1 MEKSYV
7 TNLYPDT
14 SAPGGQTPGQAITA
28 NFSSARSRGSDNPPA
43 MPDHAPA
50 RPHLLIAHAS
60 AASAAGLAA
69 LKALR
74 LPNLDA
80 LLGRL
85 APQGGT
91 PARPDDD
98 EYTLSAPHERVLAE
112 AHGWSGADGRW
123 PWAAASAAD
132 DGLRADD
139 DTSGAPWGLLTPVHW
154 HVGSDQIALVDPAAL
169 ALTEAESRTLFDL
182 LQPSFDAEGWS
193 LQWGAPLRWYVRH
206 AALADLPSASLD
218 RAIGRNLDLWL
229 SDAPQTRKLRRLQ
242 VEAQMLWHEHDV
254 NESREAARLLTVN
267 SFWLSGCGTAQ
278 PRRSLGDLDV
288 ELRLRAPLL
297 ANEWADWVAAWHA
310 LDAGPIAALLQRAEA
325 GEPVTLTLCGER
337 LAQTWTP
344 RPQGWWSRLLGRSR
358 PASAVAVLESL

>member
-1 MEKSYV
+1 
-7 TNLYPDT
+7 
-14 SAPGGQTPGQAITA
+14 
-28 NFSSARSRGSDNPPA
+28 
-43 MPDHAPA
+43 MPDHTPA
-50 RPHLLIAHAS
+50 RPPSPPGLLIAHAS

-69 LKALR
+69 LKVLK

-85 APQGGT
+85 T
-91 PARPDDD
+91 PSSSAAVRPDDD

-112 AHGWSGADGRW
+112 AHGWQGADGRW

-132 DGLRADD
+132 DGLRADS
-139 DTSGAPWGLLTPVHW
+139 DTGGDPWGLITPVHW

-169 ALTEAESRTLFDL
+169 GLTEAESRTLFDL
-182 LQPSFDAEGWS
+182 LKPSFDAEGWS

-206 AALADLPSASLD
+206 PALAELPTASLD

-254 NESREAARLLTVN
+254 NEAREAARQLTVN
-267 SFWLSGCGTAQ
+267 SFWLSGCGAAQ
-278 PRRSLGDLDV
+278 PRRPLGDLDV

-297 ANEWADWVAAWHA
+297 ANEWADWVATWHA
-310 LDAGPIAALLQRAEA
+310 LDAGPIAALLKRAEA
-325 GEPVTLTLCGER
+325 GETITLTLCGER
-337 LAQTWTP
+337 LAQTWTA
-344 RPQGWWSRLLGRSR
+344 RPQRWWSRLLGRSR

>member
-1 MEKSYV
+1 
-7 TNLYPDT
+7 
-14 SAPGGQTPGQAITA
+14 
-28 NFSSARSRGSDNPPA
+28 
-43 MPDHAPA
+43 MPDHTPA
-50 RPHLLIAHAS
+50 RPPSPPGLLIAHAS

-69 LKALR
+69 LKVLK

-85 APQGGT
+85 T
-91 PARPDDD
+91 PSSSAAVRPDDD

-112 AHGWSGADGRW
+112 AHGWQGADGRW

-132 DGLRADD
+132 DGLRADS
-139 DTSGAPWGLLTPVHW
+139 DTGGDPWGLITPVHW

-169 ALTEAESRTLFDL
+169 GLTEAESCTLFDL
-182 LQPSFDAEGWS
+182 LKPSFDAEGWS

-206 AALADLPSASLD
+206 PALADLPSASLD

-254 NESREAARLLTVN
+254 NEAREAARQLTVN
-267 SFWLSGCGTAQ
+267 SFWLSGCGAAQ
-278 PRRSLGDLDV
+278 PRRPLDDLDV

-310 LDAGPIAALLQRAEA
+310 LDAGPVAALLQRAEA
-325 GEPVTLTLCGER
+325 GDPVSLTLCGER
-337 LAQTWTP
+337 LAQTWTA

>member
-1 MEKSYV
+1 
-7 TNLYPDT
+7 
-14 SAPGGQTPGQAITA
+14 
-28 NFSSARSRGSDNPPA
+28 
-43 MPDHAPA
+43 MPTHAPD
-50 RPHLLIAHAS
+50 HLLIAHAS

-74 LPNLDA
+74 LPHLDT

-85 APQGGT
+85 APQADAT
-91 PARPDDD
+91 PRPDDD

-112 AHGWSGADGRW
+112 AHGWKGADGRW

-132 DGLRADD
+132 DGLRTDD
-139 DTSGAPWGLLTPVHW
+139 DTAGDPWGLITPVHW

-182 LQPSFDAEGWS
+182 LKPSFDAEGWS

-206 AALADLPSASLD
+206 PALAELPTASLD

-242 VEAQMLWHEHDV
+242 VEAQMLWHEHDL
-254 NESREAARLLTVN
+254 NEAREAARQLTVN
-267 SFWLSGCGTAQ
+267 SFWLSGCGPAQ
-278 PRRSLGDLDV
+278 PRRPLTDLDV
-288 ELRLRAPLL
+288 DLRLRAPLL
-297 ANEWADWVAAWHA
+297 ANEWADWVAGWHA
-310 LDAGPIAALLQRAEA
+310 LDAGPVAALLRRHEA

-337 LAQTWTP
+337 VAQTWAP
-344 RPQGWWSRLLGRSR
+344 RTQGWLGRLFSRSR
-358 PASAVAVLESL
+358 PASAVAVLQAL

>member
-1 MEKSYV
+1 
-7 TNLYPDT
+7 
-14 SAPGGQTPGQAITA
+14 
-28 NFSSARSRGSDNPPA
+28 
-43 MPDHAPA
+43 MPDHTPA
-50 RPHLLIAHAS
+50 RPSSPTGLLIAHAS

-69 LKALR
+69 LKVLK

-85 APQGGT
+85 T
-91 PARPDDD
+91 PSSSAAVRPDDD

-112 AHGWSGADGRW
+112 AHGWQGADGRW

-132 DGLRADD
+132 DGLRADS
-139 DTSGAPWGLLTPVHW
+139 DTGGDPWGLITPVHW

-182 LQPSFDAEGWS
+182 LKPSFDAEGWS
-193 LQWGAPLRWYVRH
+193 LQWGEPLRWYVRH
-206 AALADLPSASLD
+206 PALAELPTASLD

-254 NESREAARLLTVN
+254 NEAREAARQLTVN
-267 SFWLSGCGTAQ
+267 SFWLSGCGPAQ
-278 PRRSLGDLDV
+278 PRRPLDDLDV

-310 LDAGPIAALLQRAEA
+310 LDAGPIAALLKRAEA
-325 GEPVTLTLCGER
+325 GEPVSLTLCGER
-337 LAQTWTP
+337 LAQTWTA
-344 RPQGWWSRLLGRSR
+344 RPQRWWSRLLGRSR